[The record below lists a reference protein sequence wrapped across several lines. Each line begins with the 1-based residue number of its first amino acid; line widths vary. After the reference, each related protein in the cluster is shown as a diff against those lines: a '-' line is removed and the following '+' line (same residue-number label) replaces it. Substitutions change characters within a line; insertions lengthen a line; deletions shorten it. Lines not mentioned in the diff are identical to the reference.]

1 MGKPLAFLT
10 VNYEG
15 NPGQTFMRFRGK
27 LSDFKSHWGVKHGR
41 NGLSSTV
48 FNVTDQDAKELG
60 TISLTD

>member
-1 MGKPLAFLT
+1 
-10 VNYEG
+10 
-15 NPGQTFMRFRGK
+15 MRFRGK